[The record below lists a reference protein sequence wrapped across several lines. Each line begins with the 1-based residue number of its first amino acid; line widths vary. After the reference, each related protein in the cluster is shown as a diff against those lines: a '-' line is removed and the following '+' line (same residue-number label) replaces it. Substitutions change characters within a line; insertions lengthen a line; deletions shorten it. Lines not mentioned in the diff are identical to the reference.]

1 MAKLGDKITDGTV
14 QWQIRKGVTL
24 PYELP
29 EYMETLLDDKDAE
42 TARATLGAPSMTGA
56 NASGSWNINAA
67 TATKLATPRKIEL
80 TGNVTG
86 SADFDGSK
94 DIQIAT
100 SLPDVYLPLAGGEVT
115 GTVNF
120 KGGATG
126 NWTGTVRGGNMAFE
140 DKILKQFDSKKDQSL
155 DFIFNCNIHNYPVYL
170 VSVGTMFYRNT
181 GSSQRFI
188 NFGVAALYPDGWDIN
203 WLYSKEN
210 HNFIDYV
217 GSTYAITV
225 KAKAPLTINVS
236 WKAQS
241 QDSSTVFATSSVW
254 VKSIGE

>member
-100 SLPDVYLPLAGGEVT
+100 SLADAYLPLSGGEVT
-115 GTVNF
+115 GAVNF
-120 KGGATG
+120 AGGATG
-126 NWTGTVRGGNMAFE
+126 NWTGTVGGGNVTFE
-140 DKILKQFDSKKDQSL
+140 DKIKKDFDSKQDQSL
-155 DFIFNCNIHNYPVYL
+155 DFIFNCNIYNYPVYL
-170 VSVGTMFYRNT
+170 VSVGTMFYNKN
-181 GSSQRFI
+181 GASQRLI
-188 NFGVAALYPDGWDIN
+188 NFGVAALYPGGWDIK
-203 WLYSKEN
+203 WLYSKEH

-225 KAKAPLTINVS
+225 KNKAPLTINVS

-241 QDSSTVFATSSVW
+241 DDTNTLWASSTVW
-254 VKSIGE
+254 IKSIGE